1 MVFNNSVEKF
11 FHFFLALEFFRQIA
25 RAMPFLTSMDAGDRL
40 FHVSSDIAAP
50 ASHRITRLRMIWH
63 NLQARPLRSVL
74 SVVAISLQVFL
85 VLLIVGLTTGVLAD
99 WGERVEGVGADLMVN
114 PPNSSIFFAF
124 SSAVM
129 QESIADQIA
138 GIPGVDEVA
147 PVFIVVDGKKLN
159 TIYGIDEPRFEG
171 LSKGFRFLS
180 GHGLEQPDDAIADDL
195 EAESR
200 HLHVGDT
207 IQLINHPFHLAGIVV
222 HGKGARYYIPLRT
235 AQDISGAEKR
245 VSMIYVRSTGDTEAT
260 RARLVGLLPTYRIR
274 SMAEYMTLMTS
285 SNLPELRPFIRAFVI
300 LGAGISFL
308 VVLLTMHT
316 MVLERTREI
325 GILKALGSSRLGILS
340 LIEVEASVMAGLG
353 AVLGLIVTFTAVA
366 LLRHWFPT
374 LQIRIEWR
382 WVLRA
387 VALALVASALGAIYP
402 GYRAAKADPIEALSY
417 E

>member
-180 GHGLEQPDDAIADDL
+180 GHGLEQPDDAIADDWRPNRATFTL
-195 EAESR
+195 VTPSSS
-200 HLHVGDT
+200 
-207 IQLINHPFHLAGIVV
+207 LI
-222 HGKGARYYIPLRT
+222 T
-235 AQDISGAEKR
+235 
-245 VSMIYVRSTGDTEAT
+245 
-260 RARLVGLLPTYRIR
+260 
-274 SMAEYMTLMTS
+274 
-285 SNLPELRPFIRAFVI
+285 PFISRESSFTEKVRAI
-300 LGAGISFL
+300 
-308 VVLLTMHT
+308 
-316 MVLERTREI
+316 
-325 GILKALGSSRLGILS
+325 
-340 LIEVEASVMAGLG
+340 
-353 AVLGLIVTFTAVA
+353 TFRSARRKT
-366 LLRHWFPT
+366 FPGPK
-374 LQIRIEWR
+374 
-382 WVLRA
+382 
-387 VALALVASALGAIYP
+387 SAFP
-402 GYRAAKADPIEALSY
+402 
-417 E
+417 